1 MVVGRTDHLYS
12 GGCIPIGPS
21 AGQGAANG
29 TPRRNR
35 KGERKGVN
43 VRNATGGVEPGG
55 AGLWELEGKSRALPR
70 RHLPR
75 DSTAGCVIPL
85 LLQSGSQWLM
95 IPLFRAFRSDFQ
107 S

>member
-1 MVVGRTDHLYS
+1 MGLGVGTRLAS
-12 GGCIPIGPS
+12 LPPQLG
-21 AGQGAANG
+21 
-29 TPRRNR
+29 

-75 DSTAGCVIPL
+75 DSTAGCAL
-85 LLQSGSQWLM
+85 K
-95 IPLFRAFRSDFQ
+95 
-107 S
+107 